1 MKATTDLSDWI
12 KARDSIAA
20 EIASMDLPL
29 FGKNVFWELEK
40 AQVQANWPAV
50 VVTIEEFA
58 ASPPRRHDQVAN
70 TYEYPVMVALVLR
83 APARPEEVAFS
94 ADAMKKIVT
103 RFHPSRSNQR
113 RYLTTGSMLL
123 NAKANDLRIEPGELA
138 KTDNEFQMVFTSIRI
153 WVKINE

>member
-113 RYLTTGSMLL
+113 RYLTTGTTQ
-123 NAKANDLRIEPGELA
+123 EPLPQPRQRRLSTRRPARAG
-138 KTDNEFQMVFTSIRI
+138 
-153 WVKINE
+153 